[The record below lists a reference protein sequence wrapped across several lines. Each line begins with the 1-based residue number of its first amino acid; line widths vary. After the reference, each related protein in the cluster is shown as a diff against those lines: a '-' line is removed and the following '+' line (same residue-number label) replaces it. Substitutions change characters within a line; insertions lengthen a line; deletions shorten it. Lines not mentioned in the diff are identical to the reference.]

1 MPISEFEALWV
12 GHGEP
17 DLLVAAMHLAR
28 IGYPDLDLAAL
39 EAEVEHMAQ
48 LGAQRLVSAPTD
60 HARLLRLNHFM
71 FEEMGLRGDLVDYYD
86 PRNSFLND
94 VLSRRTGIPISLSV
108 LYMAVGRRVGLAISG
123 IGLPAH
129 FVVRHETDDPMHRVY
144 VDPFHRQ
151 ILPNREAC
159 RRLISRITGRD
170 VQLSESDFQPQTTR
184 QIIVRMLAN
193 LKTCYLRRHDFAQTL
208 VVMDH
213 LLLLLPDDAH
223 QWRDRGLLH
232 YQTGNYRQ
240 AHFDLTRYLWLSDE
254 TDDQQDQ
261 IKRTHAH
268 VQELLARLN

>member
-1 MPISEFEALWV
+1 MRLSEFEALWTSPD
-12 GHGEP
+12 EP
-17 DLLVAAMHLAR
+17 DILIAAAHLAR
-28 IGYPDLDLAAL
+28 IGYPDLAIAAI
-39 EAEVEHMAQ
+39 EEEVEHIAQ
-48 LGAQRLVSAPTD
+48 RAAQRLADAPTN
-60 HARLLRLNHFM
+60 HARLLRLNHFL

-129 FVVRHETDDPMHRVY
+129 FVVRHEADDPMHRVY

-170 VQLSESDFQPQTTR
+170 VQLSDNDFVSQTTR

-193 LKTCYLRRHDFAQTL
+193 LKVCYLRRHDFAHTL
-208 VVMDH
+208 TVMDY
-213 LLLLLPDDAH
+213 LLLLLPADAH

-232 YQTGNYRQ
+232 YQMGNYRQ
-240 AHFDLTRYLWLSDE
+240 AHFDLTRSLWLSEE
-254 TDDQQDQ
+254 TDDQREQ
-261 IKRTHAH
+261 IRRTHEH